1 MKPRRARPNPLH
13 AVAGG
18 VPTPHGALDATLAAA
33 RRIGAIDAGV
43 MQPSPAPVTVVPV
56 PPLAVLPLRVPM
68 LSATHAAHAT
78 PDASLINRELS
89 LLAFHRR
96 VLALAEDPDIPLLE
110 RLRFLCIVGSN
121 LDEFFEIRVAGLR
134 EQLRA
139 KVPAAGMTLPQMRAA
154 LTDMAQAARTLVDD
168 QYRVLNEQLFPA
180 LAQHGVRLVRGVDR
194 CAAARAF
201 VADFFHREVRPLL
214 TPIGLDSAHPFPQIV
229 NKSLNFIVELSGL
242 DAFGRLTTIAVVKAP
257 RVLPRV
263 IKLPPEIAG
272 EEHTFILLSSIIHA
286 HIPDLFPGR
295 EVVSYSQFRVTR
307 DADLWIDDQE
317 VKNLRQALQG
327 ELKDRQFGL
336 PLRLEVAAACPEHL
350 ARFLL
355 TQFELGDDDLF
366 RCDGPVNIARLA
378 SLIDQVDVEELKY
391 PPFVAG
397 LPERLVGEPDILAAI
412 RRQDILL
419 HHPYQ
424 SFDPVVDFI
433 RRAADDPAVVAVKQ
447 TVYRTGVNSVL
458 MEALI
463 QAAER
468 GKEVTVVVELMA
480 RFDEEAN
487 INWAERLEHAGAQVV
502 YGVFGFKTH
511 AKLALILRRES
522 DAAGGTRLASY
533 AHLGT
538 GNYHP
543 RNTRVY
549 TDFGLLTADPEL
561 CADVDEVFRHIT
573 SLSKS
578 GRLKRL
584 LLAPFTMQ
592 RRVVEMIR
600 REARHAKEGKPA
612 RIKAKMNG
620 LTDEGVIRALQAASQ
635 AGVAIDLVVRGACA
649 LRPGVPGLSEN
660 IRVRSVLGRFLEH
673 HRIWFFE
680 NAGDSEVW
688 LASADWMGRNLF
700 RRIEVAFPVTDPA
713 LRRRVVEEG
722 LDIYLADRSDAWLL
736 DADGTWRPARGGRRD
751 RETSAQALLL
761 ARHAAP
767 AASA

>member
-1 MKPRRARPNPLH
+1 MKRPPRLVR
-13 AVAGG
+13 
-18 VPTPHGALDATLAAA
+18 AAA
-33 RRIGAIDAGV
+33 GRNVESLRPDTRDAGV
-43 MQPSPAPVTVVPV
+43 VQALVGGAGMEAAVTALSQTHPTVVLPA
-56 PPLAVLPLRVPM
+56 AVVPLRYRMFTQV
-68 LSATHAAHAT
+68 ATTGT

-96 VLALAEDPDIPLLE
+96 VLALAEDPSIPLLE
-110 RLRFLCIVGSN
+110 RLRFLAIVGSN
-121 LDEFFEIRVAGLR
+121 LDEFFEIRVAGLK

-139 KVPAAGMTLPQMRAA
+139 KVPATGMTLPQMRAA
-154 LTDMAQAARTLVDD
+154 LTEIGRVAHALVDE

-180 LAQHGVRLVRGVDR
+180 LAQHGVRLVSTSDR
-194 CAAARAF
+194 TPAERAWI
-201 VADFFHREVRPLL
+201 AGFFQREVRPLL

-257 RVLPRV
+257 RVLPRL

-272 EEHTFILLSSIIHA
+272 KNHEFLLLSSVIHA
-286 HIPDLFPGR
+286 HLADLFPGR
-295 EVVSYSQFRVTR
+295 EIVAYSQFRVTR
-307 DADLWIDDQE
+307 DADLWIDEEE

-327 ELKDRQFGL
+327 ELKDRQFGM
-336 PLRLEVAAACPEHL
+336 PLRLEVAANCPDHL

-355 TQFELGDDDLF
+355 TQFELGDDDLY
-366 RCDGPVNIARLA
+366 RCQGPVNVMRLTA
-378 SLIDQVDVEELKY
+378 LLDQVDMDELKY
-391 PPFVAG
+391 PPFVPG
-397 LPERLVGEPDILAAI
+397 RPDRLKGEPDILAAV
-412 RRQDILL
+412 RRNDILL

-433 RRAADDPAVVAVKQ
+433 RRAADDPDVVAIKQ

-511 AKLALILRRES
+511 AKLALILRRER
-522 DAAGGTRLASY
+522 DAAGRMRLAPY

-543 RNTRVY
+543 RTTREY
-549 TDFGLLTADPEL
+549 TDFGLLTADADL
-561 CADVDEVFRHIT
+561 CADVDEVFRHIA

-578 GRLKRL
+578 GRLKRM
-584 LLAPFTMQ
+584 LLAPFTMH
-592 RRVVEMIR
+592 RRVLDMIR
-600 REARHAKEGKPA
+600 REARNAKEGKPA
-612 RIKAKMNG
+612 RIKAKMNA
-620 LTDEGVIRALQAASQ
+620 LTEEGVIRALHAAAQ
-635 AGVAIDLVVRGACA
+635 AGVEIDLIVRGACA
-649 LRPGVPGLSEN
+649 LRPGVPGVSEN

-673 HRIWFFE
+673 HRIWYFE
-680 NAGDSEVW
+680 NAGDPEVW

-700 RRIEVAFPVTDPA
+700 RRIEVAFPILDPV
-713 LRRRVVEEG
+713 LKRRVVDEG
-722 LDIYLADRSDAWLL
+722 LDTYLAEDADAWHLG
-736 DADGTWRPARGGRRD
+736 ADGSWTRNAVSAKDRRA
-751 RETSAQALLL
+751 SAQSQLLERMRDG
-761 ARHAAP
+761 AGAH
-767 AASA
+767 